1 MAKSRETVVATIDRI
16 LDGVDRSL
24 VTVLVSDPRESLL
37 EYTDRWDAA
46 VEKGGT
52 IVVVE
57 YDPVAVLVRSGT
69 GEFSRT
75 TYRGPND
82 LVEMSDLGKRCADHT
97 ALA

>member
-1 MAKSRETVVATIDRI
+1 MTTSRETVVAAIDRI

-57 YDPVAVLVRSGT
+57 CDPVAVLVRSGT
-69 GEFSRT
+69 GGTSNA
-75 TYRGPND
+75 TYRDPKD
-82 LVEMSDLGKRCADHT
+82 LVEISDLGVSFRLNELCI
-97 ALA
+97 